1 MHNTRLLSIVSASLC
16 LSAVASAQSVATL
29 TPQVRNFVTV
39 GDSIVALTNV
49 TIIDGTGSAPKTGQT
64 IVIRGNRIAE
74 VGPAASVR
82 APAGARVMQLGGSTV
97 IPGMVGMH
105 DHLFY
110 MAAGGRA
117 YQMSYTGP
125 RLYLASGVT
134 TIRTTGGRSPY
145 AEICTKEAIDAVKA
159 GKLLFIA
166 GQTGVDAAGKVASPG
181 MKEQLEQVMI
191 NLLAA
196 LKSQG
201 ADFSHVAK
209 TTTFVTSISEFRSP
223 EVAAVRAKYLG
234 ANPPANT
241 LVQIQQL
248 ADPAYKVE
256 IEAIAVLP

>member
-1 MHNTRLLSIVSASLC
+1 MVKATPMKHILTVASLFLLGTFATAAQKLEKNNPPT
-16 LSAVASAQSVATL
+16 LSKPA
-29 TPQVRNFVTV
+29 P
-39 GDSIVALTNV
+39 
-49 TIIDGTGSAPKTGQT
+49 GT
-64 IVIRGNRIAE
+64 
-74 VGPAASVR
+74 
-82 APAGARVMQLGGSTV
+82 
-97 IPGMVGMH
+97 
-105 DHLFY
+105 
-110 MAAGGRA
+110 
-117 YQMSYTGP
+117 YTH
-125 RLYLASGVT
+125 V
-134 TIRTTGGRSPY
+134 
-145 AEICTKEAIDAVKA
+145 VKA

-166 GQTGVDAAGKVASPG
+166 GQTGVDAAGKVAGPG
-181 MKEQLEQVMI
+181 MKEQLEQVMT

-223 EVAAVRAKYLG
+223 EVAAVRAKYTG